1 MSNKLSKSA
10 KMRVP
15 LILAIVLLVLARST
29 QSHAIEEFED
39 AAETDTKNSL
49 TWGIFTQEFRRE
61 HNFAFSAGSMVSHW
75 EIENLG
81 AKGSYIGNRGAAYSQ
96 FQYAFHLP
104 FYRKTGFI
112 LGSSIGYSR
121 TTRDFEDGFAPPED
135 FAFPGILTGVVYNAN
150 PRSRAGIAMDYHLER
165 WNALRTQVDDGPQTS
180 VHVTVEIMDLQPF
193 IDFFFD
199 LNWAV
204 RLEGHIRRAFYHRPR
219 SPEGTALDFSVAR
232 RDVGAGVG
240 LVYHLL

>member
-1 MSNKLSKSA
+1 MARMANMCVKTSC
-10 KMRVP
+10 P
-15 LILAIVLLVLARST
+15 LMLVVAFLMLTRST
-29 QSHAIEEFED
+29 PLLAIEEFED
-39 AAETDTKNSL
+39 AAETDPKNSL

-81 AKGSYIGNRGAAYSQ
+81 AKGSYLGNRGAVYSQ

-121 TTRDFEDGFAPPED
+121 TTREFEDGFAPPED

-150 PRSRAGIAMDYHLER
+150 PRSRGGITLDYHLER
-165 WNALRTQVDDGPQTS
+165 WNALRTQVEDGPQTS
-180 VHVTVEIMDLQPF
+180 VHVTVEIMDLEPF
-193 IDFFFD
+193 VDFFFD